1 MYVCVCTHMYV
12 GMYLNMEKGRKVV
25 ELNNNLIP
33 LSTLTLFIDT
43 HVGINVQRI
52 HEGNYSKVVEGKK

>member
-1 MYVCVCTHMYV
+1 MYV